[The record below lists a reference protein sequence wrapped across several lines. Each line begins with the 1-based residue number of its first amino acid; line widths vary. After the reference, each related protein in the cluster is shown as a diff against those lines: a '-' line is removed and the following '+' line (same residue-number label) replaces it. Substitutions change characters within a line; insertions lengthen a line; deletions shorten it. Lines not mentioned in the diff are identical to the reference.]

1 MIQSDI
7 HTITYQNGEI
17 QRVQAVTAD
26 SWKEFSFFEPSD
38 PKDAFDQV
46 SELYRDYIIPRYGF
60 LLGTIILFRIP
71 EGFELPSQKVIG
83 NTQFFTD
90 ESYLSQRFRMHVH
103 LHHRTLCF
111 TDESTQKLFEALN
124 DAGCITVVSGKLPFL
139 SVLPVGKT
147 LGFLSKS
154 PSSQLCVNVS
164 FFTMTPL
171 DITTPFDVIG
181 TTIGMCVKDGAL
193 FSPPLFSR
201 EALLVAEEASVT
213 IRSVPLSEI
222 TVEIDGTVYQNGN
235 NCVFY
240 SRPDH
245 THTPRGGYDL
255 VITGRTLTAFC
266 TGGHTPIPS
275 SGFVIHCREKP
286 RISGS
291 PIIFHGFEHIL
302 FGIQGGNSAVIN
314 GIKTDHFVSKFHDT
328 RAFWSVSYPPTLYPI
343 HFSKD
348 RAPRILLGTDR
359 DQKPMILWLEG
370 AGKYGYQTGKGSCG
384 ATLAESADIAVQL
397 GMTNAIH
404 LDGGGSAEILLNGIK
419 HLAVS
424 DRDPETYAEK
434 ERAVSMALKI

>member
-7 HTITYQNGEI
+7 HTITYQNGVI

-111 TDESTQKLFEALN
+111 TDESTQKLFEVLN

-201 EALLVAEEASVT
+201 EALLVA
-213 IRSVPLSEI
+213 
-222 TVEIDGTVYQNGN
+222 
-235 NCVFY
+235 
-240 SRPDH
+240 
-245 THTPRGGYDL
+245 
-255 VITGRTLTAFC
+255 
-266 TGGHTPIPS
+266 
-275 SGFVIHCREKP
+275 
-286 RISGS
+286 
-291 PIIFHGFEHIL
+291 
-302 FGIQGGNSAVIN
+302 
-314 GIKTDHFVSKFHDT
+314 
-328 RAFWSVSYPPTLYPI
+328 
-343 HFSKD
+343 
-348 RAPRILLGTDR
+348 
-359 DQKPMILWLEG
+359 
-370 AGKYGYQTGKGSCG
+370 
-384 ATLAESADIAVQL
+384 
-397 GMTNAIH
+397 
-404 LDGGGSAEILLNGIK
+404 
-419 HLAVS
+419 
-424 DRDPETYAEK
+424 
-434 ERAVSMALKI
+434 